1 MFTWVIDDRT
11 VTREMDTQKQIQML
25 STYRRRKY
33 PSLHL
38 LSQYRTI
45 SVDIKEDDS

>member
-11 VTREMDTQKQIQML
+11 VTREMDTQIQML

-45 SVDIKEDDS
+45 SGDIKEDDS